1 MRSRVGAGCVE
12 AAVRG
17 LSTRGAVDPCRIRM
31 GSSRLTARVV
41 AANFARLGI
50 RIQQRDG
57 AARIPVRAQPR
68 ASRTEIAGEY
78 DGALKVR
85 IAAPPVDG
93 AANEELARFLA
104 KTFGVSK
111 SMVRVVSGESGRDK
125 LVEVAGV
132 TATEVAE
139 ALRG

>member
-1 MRSRVGAGCVE
+1 MTTR
-12 AAVRG
+12 AA
-17 LSTRGAVDPCRIRM
+17 
-31 GSSRLTARVV
+31 
-41 AANFARLGI
+41 AANFAGMGI

-93 AANEELARFLA
+93 AANRELTRFLA
-104 KTFGVSK
+104 RTFGVSK

-132 TATEVAE
+132 TATEIARV
-139 ALRG
+139 LGGG